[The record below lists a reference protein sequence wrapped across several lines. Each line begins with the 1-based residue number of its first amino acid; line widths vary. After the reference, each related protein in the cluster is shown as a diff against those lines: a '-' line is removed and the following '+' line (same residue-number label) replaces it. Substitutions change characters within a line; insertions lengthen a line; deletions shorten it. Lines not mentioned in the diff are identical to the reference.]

1 MRKEKPTGR
10 EIAERSK
17 AIKLDKDRFV
27 DAEKKGK
34 KIKFT
39 PTKLPPLK
47 SLDELEEGQVIGVL
61 ENELEGD
68 ETDLTAGKHNIFI
81 ANVNGEWHGFA
92 ETGGKITAEAAYV
105 SIERYHWGERKVKK
119 PAFKLEGWCLINIC
133 LVSLGPFC
141 LVSIGFICF

>member
-92 ETGGKITAEAAYV
+92 ETGGKITAEAARV
-105 SIERYHWGERKVKK
+105 S
-119 PAFKLEGWCLINIC
+119 
-133 LVSLGPFC
+133 
-141 LVSIGFICF
+141 